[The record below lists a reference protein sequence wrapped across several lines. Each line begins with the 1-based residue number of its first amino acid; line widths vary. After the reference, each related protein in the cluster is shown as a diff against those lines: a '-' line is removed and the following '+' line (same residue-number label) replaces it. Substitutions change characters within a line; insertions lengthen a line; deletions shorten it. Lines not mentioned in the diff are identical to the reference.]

1 MWYGSGSFIPCVIS
15 QLYMDRDLL
24 KQQLKYTLEGTN
36 FDDQGELYR
45 GKVRDNYVN
54 EDTITMVTTDR
65 ISAFD
70 KVLGTVPFKGQ
81 ALVELADW
89 WFGET
94 ADIVANHV
102 MRRPHPNVWTVRRCD
117 PIQVEMVVRG
127 YITGVTSTSAWTAYE
142 KGDRNFCG
150 NELPNGM
157 RKNEKLLEPIITP
170 STKAVQ
176 GEHDES
182 VTPSELYKRG
192 VIDPALFKELS
203 RISMRLYER
212 GVSRAADKGL
222 IFVDTK
228 YEFGISKGKIML
240 MDEVNTPD
248 SSRYWMADDYEKRFE
263 KGEEPRKLDKE
274 YVRTWLVERGF
285 TGDGKPPKLT
295 DKLRVEA
302 AARYMEVVESF
313 TEEPMQLEVGPVD
326 KSIYSI
332 LNPFAY

>member
-1 MWYGSGSFIPCVIS
+1 
-15 QLYMDRDLL
+15 MDRDLI
-24 KQQLKYTLEGTN
+24 KQQLEYALEGTN
-36 FDDQGELYR
+36 FDDQGELYK
-45 GKVRDNYVN
+45 GKVRDNYIN

-70 KVLGTVPFKGQ
+70 RVLGTVPFKGQ

-94 ADIVANHV
+94 ADIVANHIIK
-102 MRRPHPNVWTVRRCD
+102 RPHPNVWKVKKCE

-127 YITGVTSTSAWTAYE
+127 YLTGVTSTSAWTAYQ

-150 NELPNGM
+150 NELPDGM
-157 RKNEKLLEPIITP
+157 RKNEKFPEAIITP
-170 STKAVQ
+170 STKAAQ

-182 VTPSELYKRG
+182 VPPSELYKRG
-192 VIDPALFKELS
+192 VIDPGLYKELA

-212 GVSRAADKGL
+212 GVSRAADHGM

-248 SSRYWMADDYEKRFE
+248 SSRYWMKDDYEARFE
-263 KGEEPRKLDKE
+263 KGEEPKKLDKE
-274 YVRTWLVERGF
+274 YVRTWLSEQGF
-285 TGDGKPPKLT
+285 TGKGKPPKLT
-295 DKLRVEA
+295 DDIRVEA
-302 AARYMEVVESF
+302 SARYMEVVETF
-313 TEEPMQLEVGPVD
+313 TKEPMPLDVGPVD
-326 KSIYSI
+326 ESIYSI

>member
-1 MWYGSGSFIPCVIS
+1 MGVVLLVPCAMS
-15 QLYMDRDLL
+15 PLYMDRDLL
-24 KQQLKYTLEGTN
+24 KQQLKYTLEGTD

-70 KVLGTVPFKGQ
+70 RVLGTVPFKGQ

-157 RKNEKLLEPIITP
+157 RKNEKLPEPIITP
-170 STKAVQ
+170 STKAAQ

-192 VIDPALFKELS
+192 VVDPALFKELS

-274 YVRTWLVERGF
+274 YVRTWLAEKGF

-326 KSIYSI
+326 ESIYSI

>member
-1 MWYGSGSFIPCVIS
+1 MGEALLVPCPMS
-15 QLYMDRDLL
+15 KQLMDRDLI
-24 KQQLKYTLEGTN
+24 KQQLEYALEGTN
-36 FDDQGELYR
+36 FDDQGELYK
-45 GKVRDNYVN
+45 GKVRDNYIN
-54 EDTITMVTTDR
+54 EETITMVTTDR

-70 KVLGTVPFKGQ
+70 RVLGTVPFKGQ
-81 ALVELADW
+81 ALTELADW

-94 ADIVANHV
+94 ADIVANHIIK
-102 MRRPHPNVWTVRRCD
+102 RPHPNVWKVKRCE

-127 YITGVTSTSAWTAYE
+127 YLTGVTSTSAWTAYQ

-150 NELPNGM
+150 NELPDGM
-157 RKNEKLLEPIITP
+157 RKNEAFPEPIITP
-170 STKAVQ
+170 STKAAQ

-182 VTPSELYKRG
+182 VAPSELYKRG
-192 VIDPALFKELS
+192 AVDPGLYKELA

-212 GVSRAADKGL
+212 GVSRAADHGM

-228 YEFGISKGKIML
+228 YEFGISNGKIML

-248 SSRYWMADDYEKRFE
+248 SSRYWMKDDYEDRFE

-274 YVRTWLVERGF
+274 YVRTWLSEQGF

-295 DKLRVEA
+295 DEIRVEA
-302 AARYMEVVESF
+302 SARYMEVVEKF
-313 TEEPMQLEVGPVD
+313 TGEPMQLDVGPVD

>member
-1 MWYGSGSFIPCVIS
+1 
-15 QLYMDRDLL
+15 MDRDLI
-24 KQQLKYTLEGTN
+24 KQQLEYALEGTN
-36 FDDQGELYR
+36 FDDQGELYK
-45 GKVRDNYVN
+45 GKVRDNYIN

-81 ALVELADW
+81 SLVELADW

-94 ADIVANHV
+94 ADIVANHII
-102 MRRPHPNVWTVRRCD
+102 RRPHPNVWKVKRCE

-127 YITGVTSTSAWTAYE
+127 YLTGVTSTSAWTAYQ

-150 NELPNGM
+150 NELPDGM
-157 RKNEKLLEPIITP
+157 RKNEAFPEPIITP
-170 STKAVQ
+170 STKAAQ

-182 VTPSELYKRG
+182 VAPSELYKRG
-192 VIDPALFKELS
+192 AVEPGLYKELA

-212 GVSRAADKGL
+212 GVARAADHGM

-228 YEFGISKGKIML
+228 YEFGISNGKIML

-248 SSRYWMADDYEKRFE
+248 SSRYWMKEDYEARFE

-274 YVRTWLVERGF
+274 YVRTWLSEKGF
-285 TGDGKPPKLT
+285 TGKGKPPKLT
-295 DKLRVEA
+295 DDLRVEA
-302 AARYMEVVESF
+302 SARYMEVVEKF
-313 TEEPMQLEVGPVD
+313 TGEPMQLDVGPVD

-332 LNPFAY
+332 LNPFAF

>member
-1 MWYGSGSFIPCVIS
+1 MGVVLLVPCAMS
-15 QLYMDRDLL
+15 PLYMDRDLL
-24 KQQLKYTLEGTN
+24 KQQLKYTLEGTD

-70 KVLGTVPFKGQ
+70 RVLGTVPFKGQ

-150 NELPNGM
+150 NELPDGM
-157 RKNEKLLEPIITP
+157 RKNEKLPEPIITP
-170 STKAVQ
+170 STKAAQ

-192 VIDPALFKELS
+192 VVDPALFKELS

-274 YVRTWLVERGF
+274 YVRTWLAEKGF

-326 KSIYSI
+326 ESIYSI

>member
-1 MWYGSGSFIPCVIS
+1 
-15 QLYMDRDLL
+15 MDRDLL
-24 KQQLKYTLEGTN
+24 KQQLKYTLEGTD

-70 KVLGTVPFKGQ
+70 RVLGTVPFKGQ

-150 NELPNGM
+150 NELPDGM
-157 RKNEKLLEPIITP
+157 RKNEKLPEPIITP

-192 VIDPALFKELS
+192 VIDPGLFKELS

-274 YVRTWLVERGF
+274 YVRT
-285 TGDGKPPKLT
+285 
-295 DKLRVEA
+295 
-302 AARYMEVVESF
+302 
-313 TEEPMQLEVGPVD
+313 
-326 KSIYSI
+326 
-332 LNPFAY
+332 

>member
-1 MWYGSGSFIPCVIS
+1 
-15 QLYMDRDLL
+15 MDRDLI
-24 KQQLKYTLEGTN
+24 KQQLEYALEGTN
-36 FDDQGELYR
+36 FDDQGELYK
-45 GKVRDNYVN
+45 GKVRDNYIN

-94 ADIVANHV
+94 ADIVANHIIK
-102 MRRPHPNVWTVRRCD
+102 RPHPNVWKVKKCE

-127 YITGVTSTSAWTAYE
+127 YLTGVTSTSAWTAYQ

-150 NELPNGM
+150 NELPDGM
-157 RKNEKLLEPIITP
+157 RKNEKFPEAIITP
-170 STKAVQ
+170 STKAAQ

-182 VTPSELYKRG
+182 VPPSELYKRG
-192 VIDPALFKELS
+192 AIDPGLYKELA

-212 GVSRAADKGL
+212 GVSRAADHGM

-248 SSRYWMADDYEKRFE
+248 SSRYWMKDDYEARFE
-263 KGEEPRKLDKE
+263 KGEEPKKLDKE
-274 YVRTWLVERGF
+274 YVRTWLSEQGF
-285 TGDGKPPKLT
+285 TGKGKPPKLT
-295 DKLRVEA
+295 DDIRVEA
-302 AARYMEVVESF
+302 SARYMEVVETF
-313 TEEPMQLEVGPVD
+313 TKEPMPLDVGPVD
-326 KSIYSI
+326 ESIYSI